1 MFDIVL
7 STPFWDLP
15 EWTTQNQLFWTAW
28 AEALIFSD
36 ITRNLKDNGLHGLGV
51 PTPNEPLQKSRFW
64 KLNWTIDFSQL
75 GSYAELA

>member
-7 STPFWDLP
+7 STPFRDLP

-28 AEALIFSD
+28 AEALVFSD
-36 ITRNLKDNGLHGLGV
+36 INRYLKDNGLHGLGV
-51 PTPNEPLQKSRFW
+51 PTPKWTSPKITFW